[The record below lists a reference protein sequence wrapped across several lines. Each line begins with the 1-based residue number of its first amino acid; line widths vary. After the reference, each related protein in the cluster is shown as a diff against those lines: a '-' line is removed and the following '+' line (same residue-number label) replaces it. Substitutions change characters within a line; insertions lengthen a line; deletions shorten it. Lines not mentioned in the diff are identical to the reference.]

1 MPDRKDTSSS
11 PRSQIFNKLEHN
23 FTASYLFNF
32 RRIESENGDG
42 DKRAQIDVEQRIP
55 WDLLND
61 SFEMEIRS
69 EDEEAT
75 IS

>member
-11 PRSQIFNKLEHN
+11 LRVRSQIFNKLEHN

-42 DKRAQIDVEQRIP
+42 DKRAQRIP

-61 SFEMEIRS
+61 SFEIEIHS
-69 EDEEAT
+69 EDEKAT